1 MSLILLLIPLLSS
14 VVMLLLSGSLSKYI
28 AAFSSLLSLTC
39 TALMLSQFNADG
51 SYNFYFTQS
60 WIAQWGIYFK
70 LGIDGISMLM
80 VMLTNLLMP
89 LIIFNSF
96 ERKYS
101 NKFYALV
108 MLMQFALL
116 GVFISL
122 DGFLFYIFWELAL
135 IPIYFISAMWGDE
148 QRVKVTIKFFIYTF
162 FGSLFMLASLIYVY
176 LKTPGVHSFAIDD
189 LYAVNLSTQESIWV
203 FLGFFIA
210 FAIKMPIFP
219 LHTWQP
225 DTYQSSPNA
234 GTMLLSGIML
244 KMGTYGAIRW
254 MIPIAPEALSTVIP
268 YVIVLTVFGII
279 YAAVIAIRLN
289 NIKRVI
295 AYSSISHVGL
305 IAAAILSVNITAWQG
320 AMIQMFSHG
329 VNIVGLWWICDI
341 LNRRLKTYD
350 LNLMGGIANY
360 ERWFA
365 VLSLIIFLGATG
377 VPLTNGFV
385 GEFLCLNGIFNYNML
400 LGIISGFT
408 IIFCAVYMLRVYGK
422 IMYGTSNNEVFSSF
436 QKLNLNET
444 MSLAIISVL
453 VLVIGIFPQY
463 IFQITESSLSK
474 LLQIIQSVS

>member
-14 VVMLLLSGSLSKYI
+14 VLMLLLRGNLAKYA
-28 AAFSSLLSLTC
+28 AAFSALLSLGC
-39 TALMLSQFNADG
+39 TAFMLSQFDSGGN
-51 SYNFYFTQS
+51 YNFYFSQA
-60 WIAQWGIYFK
+60 WIAQWGIHYK

-80 VMLTNLLMP
+80 VMLTNILLP

-96 ERKYS
+96 ERDYNS
-101 NKFYALV
+101 RFYALV
-108 MLMQFALL
+108 LFMQFALL
-116 GVFISL
+116 GAFISL
-122 DGFLFYIFWELAL
+122 DGILFYVFWELAL
-135 IPIYFISAMWGDE
+135 IPIYFICAMWGDE

-176 LKTPGVHSFAIDD
+176 LKTPGSHSFAIDD
-189 LYAVNLSTQESIWV
+189 LYAVQLSTQESVWV
-203 FLGFFIA
+203 ILGFFIA

-219 LHTWQP
+219 FHTWQP

-244 KMGTYGAIRW
+244 KMGTYGVIRW
-254 MIPIAPEALSTVIP
+254 MLPIAPEALKTVVP
-268 YVIVLTVFGII
+268 YAMVLAVIGII

-289 NIKRVI
+289 NIKRVF

-305 IAAAILSVNITAWQG
+305 IAAAMFSANTVAWQG
-320 AMIQMFSHG
+320 SLIQMFSHG

-341 LNRRLKTYD
+341 LERRMKTYD
-350 LNLMGGIANY
+350 IEKMGGIAGQ

-385 GEFLCLNGIFNYNML
+385 GEFLCLNGVFNYNMIL
-400 LGIISGFT
+400 AIVSGLT

-422 IMYGTSNNEVFSSF
+422 VMFGTAENNS
-436 QKLNLNET
+436 LNAFKPLNINET
-444 MSLAIISVL
+444 MSLVIICFF
-453 VLVIGIFPQY
+453 VIVVGIFPQY
-463 IFQITESSLSK
+463 IFQITEASVSK